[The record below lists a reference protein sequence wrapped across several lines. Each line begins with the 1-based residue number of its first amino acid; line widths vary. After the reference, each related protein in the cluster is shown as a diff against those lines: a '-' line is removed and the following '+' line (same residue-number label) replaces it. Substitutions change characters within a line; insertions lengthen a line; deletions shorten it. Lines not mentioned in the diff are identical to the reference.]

1 MGSEGQGRRDLT
13 RPGAALVVALVPSL
27 LAFTCGPSSPT
38 PPEPEYCS
46 TLSSGTVEELALAPH
61 DVDPFTPWQE
71 WGAFKI
77 VLGTQGFDM
86 FMYRGGARG
95 RGDLSCV
102 EVELELTDEITGEM
116 LGAMTERVTTA
127 ETAAGF
133 RATDDMFL
141 ILEDS
146 SFSSLRARLT
156 IGAATLERNLV
167 RRMTSFTDT
176 LPELVPPDTGPPPV
190 WTLEHDRLSLRR
202 GERRMVFVEF
212 PAPLA
217 SAETVTIAPV
227 NAAVANAIPS
237 ETSVAAT
244 EMYAEFEVE
253 ARTAGNTYLV
263 VSTSDGLRRA
273 MRVDVSE
280 L

>member
-1 MGSEGQGRRDLT
+1 
-13 RPGAALVVALVPSL
+13 L

-46 TLSSGTVEELALAPH
+46 NLSSGTVEELALAPH

-71 WGAFKI
+71 WGAFKV
-77 VLGTQGFDM
+77 VLGSQGFDM

-95 RGDLSCV
+95 SGDLSCV
-102 EVELELTDEITGEM
+102 EVELELTDEITGDRI
-116 LGAMTERVTTA
+116 GAMTERVTTA
-127 ETAAGF
+127 ETASGF

-141 ILEDS
+141 IVEDS
-146 SFSSLRARLT
+146 SFSSVRARLT
-156 IGAATLERNLV
+156 IGAMTLERSLA
-167 RRMTSFTDT
+167 RRMTSITDT
-176 LPELVPPDTGPPPV
+176 LPELVPPDTGPAPA
-190 WTLEHDRLSLRR
+190 WALEHDRLSLRR
-202 GERRMVFVEF
+202 GERRTVFVEF

-217 SAETVTIAPV
+217 SAETVTVTPIDAE
-227 NAAVANAIPS
+227 VASATPA

-244 EMYAEFEVE
+244 ESYAEFEVD
-253 ARTAGNTYLV
+253 ARTSGNTYLV